1 MKTRK
6 KVTDDL
12 QTKQKREEK
21 TLVDR
26 MIDYMAKTEKKTV
39 PHHNACHLTGS
50 TKEK

>member
-1 MKTRK
+1 MKTGK

-26 MIDYMAKTEKKTV
+26 MIDYMAKTI
-39 PHHNACHLTGS
+39 
-50 TKEK
+50 KEAVDQQ